1 MMSALYEGEI
11 AKFNA
16 TYDTRFDSFE
26 TLERAEQWRID
37 TDLSNAYETRDN
49 VEFLKK
55 CVDQYYKTAKEAIL
69 RYDPNHLFFG
79 DKLNANSDSADTVLP
94 VTAKYTDVL
103 FYQMYGKY
111 EVQKPSLDQWSKKVH
126 MPVINGDS
134 AYTHIKDKMPRPYG
148 PIADS
153 EIQNA
158 EWTLEFF
165 ENAFSRPEFVGWH
178 YCGLIDTPLKL
189 VAKESDR
196 QHSGLFDGYG
206 KPYDALHE
214 TLSKCSSELYN
225 IATN

>member
-1 MMSALYEGEI
+1 MQRGFAARSELFPLAG
-11 AKFNA
+11 K
-16 TYDTRFDSFE
+16 TRE
-26 TLERAEQWRID
+26 ER
-37 TDLSNAYETRDN
+37 L
-49 VEFLKK
+49 F
-55 CVDQYYKTAKEAIL
+55 TAKREVLFGIKIGLIPPPYITPGKSVARKLAAL

-79 DKLNANSDSADTVLP
+79 DKLNGNSDSVDTVLP

-111 EVQKPSLDQWSKKVH
+111 EVQKPSLDQWNKKVD
-126 MPVINGDS
+126 MPIINGDS

-206 KPYDALHE
+206 KPYHALKKA
-214 TLSKCSSELYN
+214 LSKCATELYN
-225 IATN
+225 IASN